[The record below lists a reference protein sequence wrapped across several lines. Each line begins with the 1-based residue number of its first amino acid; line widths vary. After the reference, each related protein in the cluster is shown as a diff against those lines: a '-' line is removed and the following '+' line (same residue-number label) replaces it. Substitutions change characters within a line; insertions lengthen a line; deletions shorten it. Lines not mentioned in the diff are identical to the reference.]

1 MASASLTSN
10 WRAIH
15 SPCGSTRTPPAGI
28 RTRCSPPLL
37 GLVDETR
44 QGMISRASAASHS
57 TSRFPAF
64 WNEFNDWV
72 PDVDHGG
79 NLQLALQLMLLQA
92 EPGPNGKLRLLPT
105 WPTDWDV
112 SFKLH
117 APGQTVVEAVYRGG
131 KFETLKV
138 TPASRRKDVM
148 MPQPGR

>member
-1 MASASLTSN
+1 MIDRMKLKTKIALLVVA
-10 WRAIH
+10 A
-15 SPCGSTRTPPAGI
+15 
-28 RTRCSPPLL
+28 LL

-105 WPTDWDV
+105 WPQDWDV

-117 APGQTVVEAVYRGG
+117 APGQTTVECVYRSGTI
-131 KFETLKV
+131 ESLKV
-138 TPASRRKDVM
+138 TPASREKDVTSANHSLNST
-148 MPQPGR
+148 P